1 MEVLIFAA
9 STYFIVWSSIF
20 ITYREHHLAIAT
32 MAAYIFLNAPTE
44 PRSTYITNLFFCG
57 LSIFASG
64 YPYFLTQSVNRGVYL
79 HIISIW
85 LMGYSLMLHTK
96 QILDQY
102 REEFQAQNEQQE
114 EDSEDSEEERVTPE
128 PPPPPANPTIQIP
141 PIDEE
146 ALLSE
151 EDAEDTKED

>member
-1 MEVLIFAA
+1 
-9 STYFIVWSSIF
+9 
-20 ITYREHHLAIAT
+20 
-32 MAAYIFLNAPTE
+32 
-44 PRSTYITNLFFCG
+44 
-57 LSIFASG
+57 
-64 YPYFLTQSVNRGVYL
+64 
-79 HIISIW
+79 
-85 LMGYSLMLHTK
+85 MGYSLMLHTK

-102 REEFQAQNEQQE
+102 REEFQAQNEQQQE